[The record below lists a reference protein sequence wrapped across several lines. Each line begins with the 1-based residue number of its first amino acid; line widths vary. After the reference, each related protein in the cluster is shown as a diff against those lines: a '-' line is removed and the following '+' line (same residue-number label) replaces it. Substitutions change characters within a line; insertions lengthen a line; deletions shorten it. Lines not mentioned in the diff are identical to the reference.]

1 MNAVPDRGA
10 TAPADHAGRPGMRG
24 IHHLALTCAD
34 MQRTTDFY
42 VNVVGMPLV
51 HAMKVPAG
59 VGVGPL
65 NRGNPPYE
73 RLRHYFF
80 DMGNDSLLAFFEIP
94 RDKEPDARRDAIGGM
109 QHLAF
114 SVRPSQLE
122 ALMARLKANKVEFNG
137 PIDILPGLKS
147 IYFYDP
153 DGIRIEACM
162 QPSAGEQ
169 PAVIASVLQSRA
181 QAAEEL
187 RTLPGSSPQWMSR
200 VTASLAG
207 A

>member
-1 MNAVPDRGA
+1 MSSNFRNE
-10 TAPADHAGRPGMRG
+10 PAAAAGYTGLAGTRG

-34 MQRTTDFY
+34 MKRTTEFY
-42 VNVVGMPLV
+42 VNVVGLPLV

-80 DMGNDSLLAFFEIP
+80 DMGNDSLLAFFEISP
-94 RDKEPDARRDAIGGM
+94 ELEPKAKRDALGGM
-109 QHLAF
+109 QHLALA
-114 SVRPSQLE
+114 VTPAQLD
-122 ALMARLKANKVEFNG
+122 ALMARLKAHTVEFNG

-162 QPSAGEQ
+162 QPVAGDA
-169 PAVIASVLQSRA
+169 PTVIASVLQTQQKA
-181 QAAEEL
+181 TEEL
-187 RTLPGSSPQWMSR
+187 ATMPAHDARWAEAMTADLPKI
-200 VTASLAG
+200 
-207 A
+207 